1 MKHLLIA
8 KEAWQHVVE
17 TAPDPGDNVAAQAN
31 HAKARLKAMAT
42 LVMGINLIS
51 NIWSRHGQHWPSS
64 GLKLCHDELS
74 DTL

>member
-8 KEAWQHVVE
+8 KEVWQHVVE
-17 TAPDPGDNVAAQAN
+17 TASDPGNNVAAQAN
-31 HAKARLKAMAT
+31 HTKARLKAMAT